1 MLKLIS
7 ERASEELSYSTGIE
21 AIPRQGGK
29 SNAYRPM
36 TNMLTRFR
44 RQASGPAP
52 TLSPEIRAALVESLF
67 GPLPSL
73 IIGAIACSIIGAFVA
88 FRAGD
93 ASIMGTSV
101 AIFAVGALRVASAA
115 LYRRGMRHSNLDA
128 TRLWEQI
135 YKYGAWAFSA
145 LLGLLCWLTLTET
158 GDPILQMAVTT
169 TAAGYAAGI
178 AGRNAGH
185 PATAVGQLT
194 LISLPMAVGLLT
206 CPDPVQ
212 KALGVVVFLFVFG
225 MIDITMSI
233 RDIIMQALT
242 MTQKE
247 AALAARFEEQA
258 LRFDVALNNMSH
270 GLCMLDRDNRLLVWN
285 SRFVELL
292 HLSGAPL
299 RIGMKISHLLRHT
312 IRAGN
317 HKGKAPR
324 DLFEALFHEATKNDF
339 ELLQTSPAGDRVLAL
354 SRRTTED
361 GGSVIILDDITERKR
376 AEEQIIHLAQYDDL
390 TGLSNRAQ
398 FRNQIDLRL
407 SRLRYVGGGVA
418 IHLIDLD
425 RFKSVND
432 TLGHPVGDKLLQDV
446 SARLRKIVGSREH
459 ITRFGGDEFVILQSS
474 TNGTE
479 DCSRL
484 ARQVLQSLGEPFEID
499 GHRIDIGASVGIA
512 VAPDHGADADQ
523 LLKKADMALYEAK
536 RTGGGRYKFFAPEM
550 ESALQEKRSLEL
562 DLREAIIAEAL
573 DLHYQPIVDLTTGR
587 VSACEALL
595 RWSHPGR
602 GPISPASFI
611 PVAEETGLIIPLGEW
626 VLRQACREAVHWPP
640 DVKVAVN
647 LSPIQ
652 FRDPGLVFTVFAALS
667 HSGLPPQRL
676 ELEITERVL
685 LEESESTLRAME
697 QLKELGVSISLD
709 DFGTGYSSLNYLR
722 RYPFDKIKIDQSFI
736 RDVGEQT
743 QAPPIIRAVASLG
756 AGLNKLVVAEGIET
770 KDQMKMVRNQG
781 CDLGQG
787 YFFGKA
793 MASEAIRDRL
803 REPGYAHQLVA

>member
-1 MLKLIS
+1 ML
-7 ERASEELSYSTGIE
+7 A
-21 AIPRQGGK
+21 
-29 SNAYRPM
+29 
-36 TNMLTRFR
+36 MLTRFR
-44 RQASGPAP
+44 RQAGPAP
-52 TLSPEIRAALVESLF
+52 TLSPEIRAALVDSLF

-73 IIGAIACSIIGAFVA
+73 IIGAISCSIIGGFVA

-93 ASIMGTSV
+93 TSIMATSA
-101 AIFAVGALRVASAA
+101 AIFGVGAVRVASAV
-115 LYRRGMRHSNLDA
+115 LYRRSMRGSNPNA
-128 TRLWEQI
+128 TRIWEQT

-145 LLGLLCWLTLTET
+145 LLGLLCWLTLNQTD
-158 GDPILQMAVTT
+158 DPILQMAVTT
-169 TAAGYAAGI
+169 TAAGYAAAI

-206 CPDPVQ
+206 CPDVIQ
-212 KALGVVVFLFVFG
+212 KALGIVVCLFVFG
-225 MIDITMSI
+225 MIDITLSI

-247 AALAARFEEQA
+247 ATLAARFEEQA
-258 LRFDVALNNMSH
+258 LRFDAALNNMSH

-299 RIGMKISHLLRHT
+299 RIGMKMSHLLRHT

-317 HKGKAPR
+317 HQGKAPR
-324 DLFEALFHEATKNDF
+324 DLFEAVFREATKSDF
-339 ELLQTSPAGDRVLAL
+339 ELVQTSPTGDRVLAL
-354 SRRTTED
+354 SRRMTLD
-361 GGSVIILDDITERKR
+361 GGSVIILEDTTERKR
-376 AEEQIIHLAQYDDL
+376 AQEQIIHLAQYDDL

-398 FRNQIDLRL
+398 FRKQIDLRL
-407 SRLRYVGGGVA
+407 SRLRYVDGAVA

-432 TLGHPVGDKLLQDV
+432 TLGHPVGDKLLQEV
-446 SARLRKIVGSREH
+446 SARLRKIVGDGDH

-474 TNGTE
+474 AKDVEG
-479 DCSRL
+479 CSSL
-484 ARQVLQSLGEPFEID
+484 ALQLLQSLGAPFEID
-499 GHRIDIGASVGIA
+499 GHRIDIGASIGIA
-512 VAPDHGADADQ
+512 VAPDHGSDADH

-536 RTGGGRYKFFAPEM
+536 RAGGGQYKFFAPEM
-550 ESALQEKRSLEL
+550 ESALQERRSLEL
-562 DLREAIIAEAL
+562 DLRKAIITEAFE
-573 DLHYQPIVDLTTGR
+573 LHYQPIVDLTSGR
-587 VSACEALL
+587 VVACEALL
-595 RWSHPGR
+595 RWCHPDR
-602 GPISPASFI
+602 GPISPSSFI

-626 VLRQACREAVHWPP
+626 VLRQACREAAHWPP
-640 DVKVAVN
+640 EVTVAVN
-647 LSPIQ
+647 LSPVQ

-667 HSGLPPQRL
+667 HSGLPAQRL

-722 RYPFDKIKIDQSFI
+722 KYPFDKIKIDQSFI
-736 RDVGEQT
+736 HDVGEQT

-756 AGLNKLVVAEGIET
+756 TGLNKLVVAEGIET
-770 KDQMKMVRNQG
+770 KDQMMMVRNQG
-781 CDLGQG
+781 CHLGQG
-787 YFFGKA
+787 FFFGKA
-793 MASEAIRDRL
+793 MASEAIRARL
-803 REPGYAHQLVA
+803 QGPGYAHQLVA